1 MYVIEFVLNVFGG
14 WVVCVKLCVWVYL
27 EMCVVDAGHAFIIS
41 LSYFHICQRR
51 PNEFVS
57 HCDVY
62 VLVRH

>member
-27 EMCVVDAGHAFIIS
+27 EMCVLDAGHAAS
-41 LSYFHICQRR
+41 SA

-62 VLVRH
+62 VLVSH